1 MKSYIYHSTAHR
13 PVGLCSSSSRDSV
26 NYYVRTQREHDRV
39 TIDEYRAIQ
48 GARRTI
54 NRIAVKVHWNSEI
67 QDDESFSNAKGVI
80 DPGRLV
86 NTKRVTD
93 VERVSD

>member
-1 MKSYIYHSTAHR
+1 M
-13 PVGLCSSSSRDSV
+13 
-26 NYYVRTQREHDRV
+26 
-39 TIDEYRAIQ
+39 Q

-80 DPGRLV
+80 DPGRLI